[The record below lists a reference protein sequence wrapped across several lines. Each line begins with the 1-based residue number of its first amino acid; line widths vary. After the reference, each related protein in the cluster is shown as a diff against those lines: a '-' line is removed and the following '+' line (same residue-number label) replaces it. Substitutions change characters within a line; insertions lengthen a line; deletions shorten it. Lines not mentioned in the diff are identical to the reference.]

1 MFRES
6 YVPEFSL
13 FVAAPHHRH
22 IHPHRHLILPLA
34 PHTLPAGNLS
44 VLFSIMEAIVTFIF
58 GKCVKKC

>member
-6 YVPEFSL
+6 YVLEFSL
-13 FVAAPHHRH
+13 FVAAPHHHH

-44 VLFSIMEAIVTFIF
+44 VLFSIMEAIVYFYIW
-58 GKCVKKC
+58 KVC